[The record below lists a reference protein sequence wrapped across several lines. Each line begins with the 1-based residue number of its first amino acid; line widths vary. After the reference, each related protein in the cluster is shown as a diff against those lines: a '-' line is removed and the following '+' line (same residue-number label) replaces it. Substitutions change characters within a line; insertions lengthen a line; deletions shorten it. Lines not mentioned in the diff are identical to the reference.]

1 MPYLSLQGN
10 MGLGKAIEYFTS
22 HQYVVSIPLNDTQSY
37 DLIVEK
43 DNIVSRVQVK
53 TTRYSETPNT
63 YTVQL
68 KNAGGTGNK
77 QVRPFDNTKCE
88 LLFILTG
95 NNKIYLIPTKDITA
109 KNSINIGNKY
119 IEYEVFAKTLTEYA
133 AELEG

>member
-10 MGLGKAIEYFTS
+10 IGLGKAIEYFTS
-22 HQYVVSIPLNDTQSY
+22 HQYVVSLPLNDTQSY

-53 TTRYSETPNT
+53 TTRHSETPNT

-68 KNAGGTGNK
+68 KSAGGTANR
-77 QVRPFDNTKCE
+77 QVRPFDNTKSE
-88 LLFILTG
+88 LLFVLTG
-95 NNKIYLIPTKDITA
+95 NNKTYLIPTKDITA

-119 IEYEVFAKTLTEYA
+119 TEYEVFSKTLEQYA
-133 AELEG
+133 LELEE